1 MDCSLRGE
9 HAGRFSFSLQAPA
22 SDSHNEGRGE
32 GVAGHLIHCP
42 TCGNLR
48 EQKPYEVK
56 KEAPDIFRRY
66 NIS

>member
-1 MDCSLRGE
+1 MQVVSASRPRHQLLTRTMKAAEKVLR
-9 HAGRFSFSLQAPA
+9 
-22 SDSHNEGRGE
+22 D
-32 GVAGHLIHCP
+32 HLIHCP

-56 KEAPDIFRRY
+56 KEAPDIFRRC